1 MNETCLDCL
10 HIILVLFWCKC
21 MIISLFYIA
30 MSCIWRER
38 LVVRLIIYWY
48 RPQATQSQC
57 GIVTFNTDFCIMTKK
72 HRHQRKHNEENHH
85 HHKKYHH
92 HHQKHKKKT
101 IDNPILKVL
110 LEGVYD
116 ADCVLSKL
124 RGCPHLLKDIWRDV
138 RRSCLSQ
145 ISLPNKKVN
154 RMGVKNDG
162 ELGDGGII
170 QSKYFG
176 EGKATKIY
184 SSKKLDYSTI
194 KEKGFQQWRISR

>member
-1 MNETCLDCL
+1 
-10 HIILVLFWCKC
+10 
-21 MIISLFYIA
+21 

-48 RPQATQSQC
+48 RPQAIQSQC

-85 HHKKYHH
+85 HHKKHHH

-116 ADCVLSKL
+116 TDCVLSKL

-162 ELGDGGII
+162 ELEDGGII
-170 QSKYFG
+170 QSKYLNLKRY
-176 EGKATKIY
+176 EGSDRRTLIY
-184 SSKKLDYSTI
+184 SLVRLRFLNLISFDTNSWKIWRLFSTTKKFQLKSTCDNFETD
-194 KEKGFQQWRISR
+194 KV

>member
-1 MNETCLDCL
+1 
-10 HIILVLFWCKC
+10 
-21 MIISLFYIA
+21 
-30 MSCIWRER
+30 
-38 LVVRLIIYWY
+38 
-48 RPQATQSQC
+48 
-57 GIVTFNTDFCIMTKK
+57 MTKK

-85 HHKKYHH
+85 HHKKHHH

-162 ELGDGGII
+162 ELGDGDETDEDCGI
-170 QSKYFG
+170 
-176 EGKATKIY
+176 
-184 SSKKLDYSTI
+184 SSGRNVNPLVYHENTQTGFHSWSYLLPLSTPSWS
-194 KEKGFQQWRISR
+194 EEDSHISFPEPSNLNINMMPFIVSHTLESCR